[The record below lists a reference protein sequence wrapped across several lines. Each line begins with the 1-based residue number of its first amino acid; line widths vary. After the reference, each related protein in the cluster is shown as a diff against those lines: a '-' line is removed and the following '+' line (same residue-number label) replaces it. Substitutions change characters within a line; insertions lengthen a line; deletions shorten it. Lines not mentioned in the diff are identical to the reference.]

1 LCSSRGVDVAEAT
14 AEGTELRDLRLGM
27 PDNSVEHLV
36 PKKKAGVMVV
46 QVRSGHT
53 FHPCMAVY
61 TKKKKRKH
69 RNVDAKNVTCAV
81 IANMR
86 HTTVVFDGKRPD
98 LPYMIYAWC

>member
-61 TKKKKRKH
+61 TKKKEENTGTLMLKMLHARSLQ
-69 RNVDAKNVTCAV
+69 TCV
-81 IANMR
+81 I
-86 HTTVVFDGKRPD
+86 
-98 LPYMIYAWC
+98 LL